1 MSPVRTSL
9 RWGTVRT
16 SRGVKIYFLPTTEA
30 MTYWDGW
37 ERMRF
42 KAAMVEPG
50 EVATRHGPFSLH
62 GKNGLMYGRPLPSA

>member
-1 MSPVRTSL
+1 
-9 RWGTVRT
+9 
-16 SRGVKIYFLPTTEA
+16 